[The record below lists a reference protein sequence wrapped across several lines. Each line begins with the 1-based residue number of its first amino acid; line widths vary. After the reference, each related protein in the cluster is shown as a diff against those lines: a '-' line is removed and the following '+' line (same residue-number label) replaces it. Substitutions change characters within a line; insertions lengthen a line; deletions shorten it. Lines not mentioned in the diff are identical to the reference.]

1 MFFDRCYPI
10 FRHLE
15 NKDMYIILA
24 AGSSCGDALT
34 GIRSFIG
41 FSKNPT
47 EKEVFEVF
55 GNVKS
60 QKDELK
66 KVYDAGYNC

>member
-1 MFFDRCYPI
+1 
-10 FRHLE
+10 
-15 NKDMYIILA
+15 MYIILA
-24 AGSSCGDALT
+24 AGSNSGDALT

-47 EKEVFEVF
+47 EKGVFEVF

-60 QKDELK
+60 QKDVLK
-66 KVYDAGYNC
+66 KVYEAGLNC